1 MVYRWLFL
9 LALVLS
15 ACAQNS
21 TVNISGQWEDRTASA
36 YAPGGPN
43 CSGGS
48 ASFYALATFAQSGQS
63 ISGNIRLTDPNNNSN
78 TISLDVINGAI
89 SGNSLSL
96 TVRDNTGLL
105 TDMSGS
111 FVVTGNNLTGS
122 LNGSYSNGNGCRFQF
137 TFNFTKR

>member
-1 MVYRWLFL
+1 MVYRWLFSMA

-15 ACAQNS
+15 ACTQNS

-48 ASFYALATFAQSGQS
+48 ASLYALATFAQSGQS
-63 ISGNIRLTDPNNNSN
+63 ISGNIRLTEPNNNS
-78 TISLDVINGAI
+78 TISLDVINGSI
-89 SGNSLSL
+89 SGNSLNL
-96 TVRDNTGLL
+96 TVRDNTGSLPN
-105 TDMSGS
+105 MSGS
-111 FVVTGNNLTGS
+111 FLVTGNNLTGS
-122 LNGSYSNGNGCRFQF
+122 LNGSNSNGCRLQF

>member
-1 MVYRWLFL
+1 MVYRWLFSMA

-15 ACAQNS
+15 ACTQNS

-36 YAPGGPN
+36 FAPGGPN

-48 ASFYALATFAQSGQS
+48 ASLYALATFAQSGQS

-96 TVRDNTGLL
+96 TVRDNTGSLP
-105 TDMSGS
+105 DMSGS
-111 FVVTGNNLTGS
+111 LLVSGNNLTGS
-122 LNGSYSNGNGCRFQF
+122 LNGSFSNGCRLQL